1 MINTVKEA
9 IKYPFNDT
17 KQVLLLGILTGVM
30 GLIAIIPNL
39 GIGFIAMP
47 VVIQNINP
55 MLLVSLGLLL
65 LLLSIIQL
73 IISLLINGYSYRI
86 INLSLNRQ
94 MQLPELNNWKNM
106 FIDGLKLFVVEF
118 IYLLAFGVFCLIVA
132 IIGTAIASLLPEI
145 GALIVLALFGIIC
158 IIGFIITIL
167 VSNMAI
173 VHVVKND
180 GDIAKGFDY
189 KEILNIISQI
199 GWGKYI
205 LILILSYIFT
215 LVVMLVLGV
224 LFAILLFLIAMTN
237 IPTLLAIL
245 GLVFFIITY
254 FLIVPYFTLFSSRLI
269 GSIYNLKD
277 Y

>member
-39 GIGFIAMP
+39 GSGFIAMP
-47 VVIQNINP
+47 GVIQNINP

-132 IIGTAIASLLPEI
+132 IIGTAIAS
-145 GALIVLALFGIIC
+145 
-158 IIGFIITIL
+158 
-167 VSNMAI
+167 
-173 VHVVKND
+173 
-180 GDIAKGFDY
+180 
-189 KEILNIISQI
+189 
-199 GWGKYI
+199 
-205 LILILSYIFT
+205 
-215 LVVMLVLGV
+215 
-224 LFAILLFLIAMTN
+224 
-237 IPTLLAIL
+237 
-245 GLVFFIITY
+245 
-254 FLIVPYFTLFSSRLI
+254 
-269 GSIYNLKD
+269 
-277 Y
+277 